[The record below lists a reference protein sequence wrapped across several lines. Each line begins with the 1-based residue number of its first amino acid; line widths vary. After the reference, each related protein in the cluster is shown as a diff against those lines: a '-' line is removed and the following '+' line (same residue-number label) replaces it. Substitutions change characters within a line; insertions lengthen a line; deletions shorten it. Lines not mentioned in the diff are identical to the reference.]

1 MSGEDDEI
9 KTKPFK
15 GAQVLWPPDIP
26 DDILEDAVTVSA
38 DALNGKNFEEEGVEI
53 ARIVKQHLDEK
64 WEPYW
69 HVFLGKSFGCH
80 AAHEKKRFVYF
91 TFEESNISFLI
102 YKAN

>member
-1 MSGEDDEI
+1 MSGDNEES
-9 KTKPFK
+9 KTKSFK
-15 GAQVLWPPDIP
+15 GAQVLWPPDIS
-26 DDILEDAVTVSA
+26 DDILEDVIEVASQTLLEKS
-38 DALNGKNFEEEGVEI
+38 FEDDVEV

-80 AAHEKKRFVYF
+80 AVHEKERFVYF

-102 YKAN
+102 YKIS

>member
-1 MSGEDDEI
+1 MSGEDDET

-38 DALNGKNFEEEGVEI
+38 EALKDKNFEEEGVEI

-80 AAHEKKRFVYF
+80 AVHEKRRFVYF
-91 TFEESNISFLI
+91 TFVESNISFLI
-102 YKAN
+102 YKAS

>member
-1 MSGEDDEI
+1 MSGEDEES

-26 DDILEDAVTVSA
+26 DDILEDAVTVSKE
-38 DALNGKNFEEEGVEI
+38 ALAGKNFEEEGVEI
-53 ARIVKQHLDEK
+53 ARTVKQHLDEK

-80 AAHEKKRFVYF
+80 AVHEKKRFVYF
-91 TFEESNISFLI
+91 TFEDTNISFLI
-102 YKAN
+102 YKSS

>member
-1 MSGEDDEI
+1 MSGEDEEA

-26 DDILEDAVTVSA
+26 DDILEDAVTVASE
-38 DALNGKNFEEEGVEI
+38 ALKGRDSVEEGVEV

-80 AAHEKKRFVYF
+80 AVHEKKRFVYF
-91 TFEESNISFLI
+91 TFEDSNISFLI
-102 YKAN
+102 YKAS